1 MTPLSK
7 STAGMSLVEIM
18 LASGVLA
25 TALSLLFGSLM
36 SISVI
41 GRISEERVAARVELS
56 SVLEDLSDIKTTAQL
71 LSYTLPPLKGPGANH
86 TAVLQAYLAG
96 GTTITL
102 PSVADPLPVLPNP
115 VEVKV
120 TYTWEDDA
128 GHVYQVFASKMV
140 GF

>member
-1 MTPLSK
+1 MVKLK

-41 GRISEERVAARVELS
+41 GKISEERVAARVELS
-56 SVLEDLSDIKTTAQL
+56 SVLEEFSDMKQASDLL
-71 LSYTLPPLKGPGANH
+71 GYTLPTVEGPGVNH
-86 TAVLQAYLAG
+86 TAVVQAYLAD
-96 GTTITL
+96 GTAVSL
-102 PSVADPLPVLPNP
+102 PSVANPQPTLPNP

-120 TYTWEDDA
+120 TYTWEDE
-128 GHVYQVFASKMV
+128 
-140 GF
+140 